1 MLQFTIFCALNLLA
15 FAVAR
20 NKQTQESTIA
30 VLQLISLSSQYFTMP
45 LWGSCVFKLISY
57 AHALVGIMVHQLVWK
72 CGDDIE
78 DEQPQKEVLCERK

>member
-1 MLQFTIFCALNLLA
+1 M
-15 FAVAR
+15 VH
-20 NKQTQESTIA
+20 
-30 VLQLISLSSQYFTMP
+30 QLVWKCGDDIEDVQYFTMP

-78 DEQPQKEVLCERK
+78 DEQPQKEVLCERE